1 MTMPLILLLLD
12 VYPLRRLPL
21 RWSQWRGPAIR
32 AVLLEKLPYGVL
44 GIVGGAAAF
53 YAVAANDFFTP
64 VGKYGLTSRLAI
76 TGYSL
81 WFYAEKTFVP
91 TALSPLHELPAFVNL
106 LEPRFLLSA
115 IAVILVS
122 VSLLALAW
130 RWPAGL
136 AVWVY
141 YGIVLGPVVG
151 LVHAGHQLTHDRYSY
166 LSCLGWALIVGAAFG
181 RLAQTAAGGQIRP
194 AIARVG
200 AAAAAVWLLALATLT
215 WYQVQIWRD
224 TETLWRYAVEAEPDC
239 SICHSNL
246 GLALFRRDLFTLAK
260 AEFEQA
266 LALRP
271 DRTLWHGGLAL
282 VLQGM
287 GDFDSAM
294 AQYKLAL
301 AAHPNDPEAL
311 TNMAVGLI
319 YNGRPAEALVP
330 LERATR
336 FNPNFVPALISL
348 GAMYVQ
354 TSKPDQALGHLKR
367 ALELRPD
374 EPLVHLNLA
383 RAYHALGRYEQAHA
397 AYATLSKLDA
407 KAAARFE
414 PVFFTL
420 W

>member
-1 MTMPLILLLLD
+1 MASPGEPPRSTPSPQTTSSL
-12 VYPLRRLPL
+12 
-21 RWSQWRGPAIR
+21 
-32 AVLLEKLPYGVL
+32 
-44 GIVGGAAAF
+44 
-53 YAVAANDFFTP
+53 P
-64 VGKYGLTSRLAI
+64 VGKYGLTSRVAI

-91 TALSPLHELPAFVNL
+91 TALAPLHELPAVVSL
-106 LEPRFLLSA
+106 MEPRFLWSA
-115 IAVILVS
+115 VAVIVVS
-122 VSLLALAW
+122 VSLLALAR

-151 LVHAGHQLTHDRYSY
+151 LAHAGHQLTHDRYSY
-166 LSCLGWALIVGAAFG
+166 LSCLGWALLVGAAFG
-181 RLAQTAAGGQIRP
+181 RLGQSAANGQVRLS
-194 AIARVG
+194 IARAG
-200 AAAAAVWLLALATLT
+200 AAVAAVWLLALGTLT

-224 TETLWRYAVEAEPDC
+224 TETLWRYAIEAEPDC

-246 GLALFRRDLFTLAK
+246 GLALFRRNLLTLAK

-266 LALRP
+266 LTLRP
-271 DRTLWHGGLAL
+271 DRALWHGGLAL
-282 VLQGM
+282 VLQTM

-301 AAHPNDPEAL
+301 TAYPNDPEAL

-319 YNGRPAEALVP
+319 YNGRPAEAVAP
-330 LERATR
+330 LERAAR
-336 FNPNFVPALISL
+336 FNPTFVPALISL
-348 GAMYVQ
+348 GAIYVQ
-354 TSKPDQALGHLKR
+354 TAQPDRALGYLSR

-374 EPLVHLNLA
+374 DPLVHLNLA

-397 AYATLSKLDA
+397 AYATLSQLDP
-407 KAAARFE
+407 KAAARLDA
-414 PVFFTL
+414 VFFSL